1 MALIGLQISD
11 PANRLTLKA
20 MLEMEGHRILEGD
33 VGTPV
38 LVTDDVD
45 RAADR
50 VTETTTV
57 LVLATTDEVGRAV
70 DGMKKGVYGY
80 IFLPFQ
86 PGEAGLMVQRAL
98 GDHASEAP
106 TLASA
111 EAPLRRLEEVES
123 EYILSV
129 LRRCKNNQAR
139 AARVLGIGRNTLWRK
154 LRKIDTLRKMNG
166 QPPIEQNPA

>member
-1 MALIGLQISD
+1 MALIGLHIND

-20 MLEMEGHRILEGD
+20 MLELEGHRILEGD
-33 VGTPV
+33 VGTP
-38 LVTDDVD
+38 LLITDDLD

-50 VTETTTV
+50 VSDATTV
-57 LVLATTDEVGRAV
+57 LVLCTSDEVGRAV
-70 DGMKKGVYGY
+70 DAMKKGVYGY

-98 GDHASEAP
+98 GGSSTESGAAP
-106 TLASA
+106 APES
-111 EAPLRRLEEVES
+111 PLRRLEDVES
-123 EYILSV
+123 EYILGV

-154 LRKIDTLRKMNG
+154 LRKIETFRKMAG
-166 QPPIEQNPA
+166 QPPLD

>member
-1 MALIGLQISD
+1 MALIGLHIND

-33 VGTPV
+33 VGTP
-38 LVTDDVD
+38 LLITDELD

-57 LVLATTDEVGRAV
+57 LVLCTSDEVGRAV
-70 DGMKKGVYGY
+70 DSMKKGVYGY

-86 PGEAGLMVQRAL
+86 PGEAGMMVQHAL
-98 GDHASEAP
+98 GNPPPESGP
-106 TLASA
+106 TPAA
-111 EAPLRRLEEVES
+111 DAPLLSLEQVES
-123 EYILSV
+123 EYIQTV

-154 LRKIDTLRKMNG
+154 LRKIETIKKMSSPG
-166 QPPIEQNPA
+166 PHD

>member
-1 MALIGLQISD
+1 MALIGLHIND

-20 MLEMEGHRILEGD
+20 MLELEGHRILEGD
-33 VGTPV
+33 VGTP
-38 LVTDDVD
+38 LLITDDLD

-50 VTETTTV
+50 VSETTTV
-57 LVLATTDEVGRAV
+57 LALCTSEEVGRAV
-70 DGMKKGVYGY
+70 DAMKKGIYGY

-98 GDHASEAP
+98 GAATSESNSAP
-106 TLASA
+106 APES
-111 EAPLRRLEEVES
+111 PLRRLEDVES
-123 EYILSV
+123 DYILGV

-154 LRKIDTLRKMNG
+154 LRKIETIRKVAG
-166 QPPIEQNPA
+166 QSPLD

>member
-1 MALIGLQISD
+1 MALIGLHIND
-11 PANRLTLKA
+11 PANRMTLKA

-33 VGTPV
+33 VGTP
-38 LVTDDVD
+38 LLITDDLD

-50 VTETTTV
+50 VSESTTV
-57 LVLATTDEVGRAV
+57 LVLATSDEVGRAV
-70 DGMKKGVYGY
+70 DAMKKGVYGY

-98 GDHASEAP
+98 GAATSESSPAP
-106 TLASA
+106 SP
-111 EAPLRRLEEVES
+111 ESPLRRLEDVES
-123 EYILSV
+123 DYILGV

-154 LRKIDTLRKMNG
+154 LRKIETVRKMSG
-166 QPPIEQNPA
+166 QGSHE

>member
-1 MALIGLQISD
+1 MALIGLHIND

-20 MLEMEGHRILEGD
+20 MLELEGHRILEGD
-33 VGTPV
+33 VGTPL
-38 LVTDDVD
+38 LVTDDLD

-50 VTETTTV
+50 VSETTTV
-57 LVLATTDEVGRAV
+57 LVLCTSDEVGRAV
-70 DGMKKGVYGY
+70 DAMKKGVYGY

-98 GDHASEAP
+98 GAATSESSAAP
-106 TLASA
+106 PES
-111 EAPLRRLEEVES
+111 PLRRLEDVES
-123 EYILSV
+123 DYILGV

-154 LRKIDTLRKMNG
+154 LRKIETIRKMSG
-166 QPPIEQNPA
+166 QGSHE

>member
-1 MALIGLQISD
+1 MALIGLHIND
-11 PANRLTLKA
+11 PANRLTLKV

-33 VGTPV
+33 VGTP
-38 LVTDDVD
+38 LLITDDLD

-50 VTETTTV
+50 VSDATTV
-57 LVLATTDEVGRAV
+57 LALCTSDEVGRAV
-70 DGMKKGVYGY
+70 DAMKKGVYGY

-98 GDHASEAP
+98 GAATSES
-106 TLASA
+106 SA
-111 EAPLRRLEEVES
+111 TPSPENPLRRLEDVES
-123 EYILSV
+123 DYILGV

-154 LRKIDTLRKMNG
+154 LRKIETIRKMAG
-166 QPPIEQNPA
+166 QGPLE

>member
-1 MALIGLQISD
+1 MALIGLYIND
-11 PANRLTLKA
+11 PANRMTLKV

-33 VGTPV
+33 VGTP
-38 LVTDDVD
+38 LLITDELD

-50 VTETTTV
+50 VSETTTV
-57 LVLATTDEVGRAV
+57 LVLCTSEEVGRAV
-70 DGMKKGVYGY
+70 EGMKKGVYGY

-98 GDHASEAP
+98 SDHSSELPPAP
-106 TLASA
+106 AADL
-111 EAPLRRLEEVES
+111 PLRSLEEVES
-123 EYILSV
+123 EYIQNV

-154 LRKIDTLRKMNG
+154 LRKIETINKLSNQG
-166 QPPIEQNPA
+166 SHE

>member
-1 MALIGLQISD
+1 MALIGLHIND

-33 VGTPV
+33 VGTP
-38 LVTDDVD
+38 LLITDDLD

-50 VTETTTV
+50 VSETTTV
-57 LVLATTDEVGRAV
+57 LALCTSDEVGRAV
-70 DGMKKGVYGY
+70 ESMKKGVYGY

-86 PGEAGLMVQRAL
+86 PGEAGMMVQRAMSEQ
-98 GDHASEAP
+98 ASESP
-106 TLASA
+106 ASPAA
-111 EAPLRRLEEVES
+111 ESPLRSLEEVES
-123 EYILSV
+123 EYIQSV

-154 LRKIDTLRKMNG
+154 LRKIETIQKLSG
-166 QPPIEQNPA
+166 QGPHE

>member
-33 VGTPV
+33 VGTP
-38 LVTDDVD
+38 LLITDDLD
-45 RAADR
+45 RAPDR

-57 LVLATTDEVGRAV
+57 LVLATSDEIGHAV
-70 DGMKKGVYGY
+70 EGMKKGVYGY

-98 GDHASEAP
+98 SDQTPEAP
-106 TLASA
+106 TLANA
-111 EAPLRRLEEVES
+111 EIALRRLEEVES

-166 QPPIEQNPA
+166 HPAIE